1 MYLVYQVK
9 LISKLR
15 LDKSLEVLLQFCNE
29 DGGRSYT
36 IVLYPFLPVLHQLYI
51 GVRLGFDC
59 CIKGFRVDIEKR
71 SRGIPILIDQPSH
84 KWSLDTSLIFLCG
97 DVICGWPYCFQFSK
111 LVDLAS
117 SVSTMAGVTHRVAE
131 IFELLDQLPENH
143 DRVVFPI
150 NHPEQEESEER
161 LIPES
166 DSSRQLVGSGASTVV
181 VQSKFVWNEISK

>member
-1 MYLVYQVK
+1 MAV
-9 LISKLR
+9 
-15 LDKSLEVLLQFCNE
+15 F
-29 DGGRSYT
+29 
-36 IVLYPFLPVLHQLYI
+36 
-51 GVRLGFDC
+51 
-59 CIKGFRVDIEKR
+59 KGFRVDIEKR
-71 SRGIPILIDQPSH
+71 SRGIPILIDQPSQN
-84 KWSLDTSLIFLCG
+84 WSLDTSLIFLC

-143 DRVVFPI
+143 DRVVVPV
-150 NHPEQEESEER
+150 NHPDQEESEER

-181 VQSKFVWNEISK
+181 QSNYGIFNILVVLLFYSWWKGKVIYPHMCPSYSN